1 MSTLTFLFKDIFPD
15 KESFETFLT
24 EFDVV
29 GDLNA
34 DKKAFADYLFKIM
47 NRKFHNS
54 NIQFD
59 TQDDFKCELAN
70 KVEDTFD
77 KYARQL
83 TLIEKMNNLTDGEI
97 QQVSTAL
104 ANSANNPNDQPDD
117 PTKPLPFISAQAY
130 SMVGTGKLQAL
141 LTALKSTQTKLI
153 DEFLD
158 NVRPLFKGVLPQNIV
173 FFED

>member
-29 GDLNA
+29 SNLTD
-34 DKKAFADYLFKIM
+34 DKKAFGDYLFKIL
-47 NRKFHNS
+47 NRKFHNA
-54 NIQFD
+54 NVQFD

-77 KYARQL
+77 RYARQL
-83 TLIEKMNNLTDGEI
+83 SLIEKMNNLTDAEI

-130 SMVGTGKLQAL
+130 SIVGTGKLQSL
-141 LTALKSTQTKLI
+141 LAAFQSTQTKLI
-153 DEFLD
+153 DEFLF
-158 NVRPLFKGVLPQNIV
+158 NCRPLFKGILPQNVVI
-173 FFED
+173 FDD